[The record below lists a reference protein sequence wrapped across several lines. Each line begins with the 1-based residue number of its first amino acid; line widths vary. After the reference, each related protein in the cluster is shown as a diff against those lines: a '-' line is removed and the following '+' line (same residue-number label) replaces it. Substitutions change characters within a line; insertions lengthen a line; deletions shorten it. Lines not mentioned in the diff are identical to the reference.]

1 MPEVSYQTT
10 VAAPIEAT
18 WDFVREMDNWAPLLT
33 GYQGHEK
40 VDDKH
45 SIWTLKGDVGILSR
59 EVRLDVHITEWRD
72 AEEVSFSLNGLN
84 EDVDGDGTFELRG
97 AKDVAEGS
105 SETTLTTDPSP
116 GLFGRFLRWLAG
128 FFFRLRHGKVE
139 RVLAGGSQDTAQT
152 AQLRFR
158 QAGSEDDR
166 VTPAVGVDLDR
177 AALSSS
183 ELDPGKYGEGMAA
196 ILAREEISGELEQA
210 RAVCE
215 AGGLPLRVRLFLG
228 PGAQDLHSL
237 RWETMGD
244 PRTPNIP

>member
-1 MPEVSYQTT
+1 MS
-10 VAAPIEAT
+10 
-18 WDFVREMDNWAPLLT
+18 DFGELEIWIDR
-33 GYQGHEK
+33 QG
-40 VDDKH
+40 
-45 SIWTLKGDVGILSR
+45 
-59 EVRLDVHITEWRD
+59 
-72 AEEVSFSLNGLN
+72 EE
-84 EDVDGDGTFELRG
+84 RY
-97 AKDVAEGS
+97 
-105 SETTLTTDPSP
+105 
-116 GLFGRFLRWLAG
+116 
-128 FFFRLRHGKVE
+128 
-139 RVLAGGSQDTAQT
+139 T